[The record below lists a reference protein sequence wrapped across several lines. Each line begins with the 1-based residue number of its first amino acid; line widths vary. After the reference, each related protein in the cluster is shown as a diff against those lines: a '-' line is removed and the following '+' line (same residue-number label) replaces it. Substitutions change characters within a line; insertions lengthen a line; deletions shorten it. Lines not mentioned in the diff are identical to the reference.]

1 MPKWYVTIDKQSS
14 YIGEPDECV
23 WTVSRDPN
31 TTGWCTDS
39 GYSGYGLTKAD
50 AEELAN
56 AANENKRLRT
66 VLKECQTMLEIAF
79 DYDGNVF
86 GKSHNRAVDANLVAR
101 AALKDKTNGN
111 D

>member
-1 MPKWYVTIDKQSS
+1 MSKWYVTIDKQSS
-14 YIGEPDECV
+14 YIDEPDECV

-56 AANENKRLRT
+56 AANEIER
-66 VLKECQTMLEIAF
+66 M
-79 DYDGNVF
+79 
-86 GKSHNRAVDANLVAR
+86 R
-101 AALKDKTNGN
+101 AALLEIFDHECRTSDRSFIACTARDALWPRAALEGEKKN
-111 D
+111 DPV